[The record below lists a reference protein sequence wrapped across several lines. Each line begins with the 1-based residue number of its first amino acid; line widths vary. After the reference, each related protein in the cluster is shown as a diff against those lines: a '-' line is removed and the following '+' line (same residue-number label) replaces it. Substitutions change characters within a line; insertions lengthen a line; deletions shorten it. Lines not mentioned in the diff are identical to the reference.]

1 MKFADSGK
9 EVSGANVN
17 GNLAQTEQKNA
28 TVAAQAQ
35 PKNATVAVQAQP
47 KNATAAVN
55 IVQKKAHAHHKKHHT
70 SLAQHS
76 HKTGVKKHGG
86 KKVEAK
92 FPNNHKVHESNEE

>member
-9 EVSGANVN
+9 EVSGVNVN

-35 PKNATVAVQAQP
+35 PKNAT
-47 KNATAAVN
+47 AAVN
-55 IVQKKAHAHHKKHHT
+55 LVQKKAHAHHKKHHT
-70 SLAQHS
+70 SLAQHG

-86 KKVEAK
+86 HKHKVEATL
-92 FPNNHKVHESNEE
+92 PNHNQVHEANE

>member
-9 EVSGANVN
+9 DVTGANVN

-35 PKNATVAVQAQP
+35 PKNATVAAQA

-86 KKVEAK
+86 QKYEAEMPK
-92 FPNNHKVHESNEE
+92 TIKVH